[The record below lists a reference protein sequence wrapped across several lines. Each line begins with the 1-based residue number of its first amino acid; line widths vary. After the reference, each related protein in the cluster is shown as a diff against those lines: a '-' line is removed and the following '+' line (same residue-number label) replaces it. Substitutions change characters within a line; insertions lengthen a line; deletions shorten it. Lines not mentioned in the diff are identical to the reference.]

1 MGNVIGQ
8 YDLDRVDGRLGALR
22 AAAPLVSSIRDNSLV
37 SGYIR
42 ELATMLGT
50 DVEEVRKEV
59 SRASGRRQQDAR
71 QQVAVTPPAEDDA
84 QGALVTYDL
93 PDPNDRALTVERDTL
108 KLVLQHPD
116 AFDARWYGATPG
128 DYSHPAYSALFAAI
142 APLSPSGIP
151 PTEWSRKVVE
161 SIEDE
166 SLTQLAVQLSV
177 EPHPIA
183 VTRQYA
189 LEYMAK
195 LRLLKVMHTITTLK
209 SKLQRTNPVTDE
221 PAYNQMFSTMIAL
234 EAQRKELLLQST
246 GEGAGL

>member
-1 MGNVIGQ
+1 M
-8 YDLDRVDGRLGALR
+8 
-22 AAAPLVSSIRDNSLV
+22 
-37 SGYIR
+37 
-42 ELATMLGT
+42 
-50 DVEEVRKEV
+50 
-59 SRASGRRQQDAR
+59 
-71 QQVAVTPPAEDDA
+71 
-84 QGALVTYDL
+84 
-93 PDPNDRALTVERDTL
+93 
-108 KLVLQHPD
+108 
-116 AFDARWYGATPG
+116 
-128 DYSHPAYSALFAAI
+128 
-142 APLSPSGIP
+142 
-151 PTEWSRKVVE
+151 
-161 SIEDE
+161 
-166 SLTQLAVQLSV
+166 